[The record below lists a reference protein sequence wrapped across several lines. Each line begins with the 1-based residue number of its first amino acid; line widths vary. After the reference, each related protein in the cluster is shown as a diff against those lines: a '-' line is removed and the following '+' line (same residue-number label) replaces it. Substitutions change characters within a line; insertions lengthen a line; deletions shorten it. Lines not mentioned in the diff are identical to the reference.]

1 MKKLLAILAVL
12 SLVVFA
18 AAGGTGDVSNGFLVK
33 TSDADRAEY
42 ILQVRCEDNATVT
55 TGDAEYAGN
64 GCVDGSDDSCDSA
77 QGNQKTLAVVID
89 GDDTVTDGDS
99 HGDLVV

>member
-33 TSDADRAEY
+33 TSDA
-42 ILQVRCEDNATVT
+42 DNATVT